1 VSAVVLDSG
10 PLGVLANP
18 RLTPVTVAALHWLGQ
33 LLAAGRRVLVSAIA
47 DYEIRRELLRLRATS
62 SLHSLD
68 ALVLRLEYLA
78 VSPDALRLAAE
89 FWAQARQG
97 GFPTAPDPALDADVI
112 IAAQA
117 ATLGGPVVVATGN
130 VGHISRFVS
139 ADLWQ
144 NIAP

>member
-10 PLGVLANP
+10 PLGVLAHP
-18 RLTPVTVAALHWLGQ
+18 RLTPVTTAALQWLGQ
-33 LLAAGRRVLVSAIA
+33 LLASGRRVLVSAIA
-47 DYEIRRELLRLRATS
+47 DYEVRRELLRLRAAR
-62 SLHSLD
+62 SLSALD
-68 ALVLRLEYLA
+68 TLIQRIEYLP
-78 VSPDALRLAAE
+78 VSRADLDLAAE

-97 GFPTAPDPALDADVI
+97 GFPTAPDPALDGDVI

-117 ATLGGPVVVATGN
+117 VTLGSPVIVATTN
-130 VGHISRFVS
+130 IGHISHLVP

>member
-18 RLTPVTVAALHWLGQ
+18 RLTPITMAALQWLGQ
-33 LLAAGRRVLVSAIA
+33 LLANGRRVLVSAIA
-47 DYEIRRELLRLRATS
+47 DYEVRRELLRLKATR
-62 SLHSLD
+62 SLKELD
-68 ALVLRLEYLA
+68 GLAQRLEYLP
-78 VSPDALRLAAE
+78 VSRDALVLAAE
-89 FWAQARQG
+89 FWARARHSG
-97 GFPTAPDPALDADVI
+97 LPTASDPALDADVI

-117 ATLGGPVVVATGN
+117 VTLGDPVIVATGN
-130 VGHISRFVS
+130 VGHISRFVP